1 MSRSTVIVIALWTL
15 MLFAP
20 AVSADPETVDECLS
34 ATFDVAEKASQKK
47 LSETTARTVESLM
60 ARLEGECS
68 SQKLSEAGNTII
80 ELKALI
86 EQN

>member
-1 MSRSTVIVIALWTL
+1 MSRPTAIVTALFTL
-15 MLFAP
+15 MVFAP
-20 AVSADPETVDECLS
+20 AASADPETVDECLS

-47 LSETTARTVESLM
+47 LSETDAKAVETLM

-80 ELKALI
+80 EIRKLI
-86 EQN
+86 DRN